1 MPNETI
7 SLMLQH
13 RSVRKFTP
21 GKLSNEILQTIVRAG
36 QQAAFASQLYS
47 LILSRK
53 KNLPFHAAAMFTICF
68 DMHRMELIM
77 ARRGWHT
84 VSNNMMLLIFGMQ
97 DASLMAQNMILAA
110 ESLGLGTC
118 LLGAAPSVAGKL
130 KKLYHLPD
138 RVFPLVQL
146 VIGHPGENFPPRPRY
161 PYEFTCFE
169 DRYPELTDDEVEKA
183 MQVMDEGYLA
193 QGYYEKQRAMIPLEI
208 DKKETFTYRNYSWT
222 EHISRKWGQW
232 HADINETLEQL
243 EICGFPIR
251 PAEK

>member
-1 MPNETI
+1 MINPTI

-21 GKLSNEILQTIVRAG
+21 DRLSDETIRTIVRAG

-53 KNLPFHAAAMFTICF
+53 KNLPFHAAAMFTICV

-77 ARRGWHT
+77 AKRGWKT
-84 VSNNMMLLIFGMQ
+84 VANNMMMLIFGMQ

-130 KKLYHLPD
+130 QKLYHLPP

-146 VIGHPGENFPPRPRY
+146 VIGHPAEEFTPRPRY

-169 DRYPELTDDEVEKA
+169 DRYPELPDKDVAKA
-183 MQVMDEGYLA
+183 MQVMDEGYLS
-193 QGYYEKQRAMIPLEI
+193 QGYYKKQHTKIPLEHG
-208 DKKETFTYRNYSWT
+208 KKETFTYDNYSWT

-243 EICGFPIR
+243 GICDFPIK
-251 PAEK
+251 PKKK